1 MRGTK
6 RLLGAGRG
14 IWQRHYWEHQI
25 RDECDFESH
34 VAYNPVKH
42 GYVKRPIDWP
52 FSTLHRYAHTNVLS
66 ER

>member
-14 IWQRHYWEHQI
+14 IWQWHYWEHQI
-25 RDECDFESH
+25 RDECDLALEDFTC
-34 VAYNPVKH
+34 
-42 GYVKRPIDWP
+42 G
-52 FSTLHRYAHTNVLS
+52 